1 MVRRRQ
7 RQRELAEVQLGGGE
21 GAAAASQRRAAPP
34 REPPGIRP
42 LHQRGATSGVVPHLL
57 ASEFDLDFSV
67 PVRCSC
73 SGSSLKW
80 GSIGEL
86 EAELRNAVIC
96 GWS

>member
-7 RQRELAEVQLGGGE
+7 RRRELAEEQLGGGE
-21 GAAAASQRRAAPP
+21 GAAAASQRRAAP

-42 LHQRGATSGVVPHLL
+42 LHQRGATPGVVPHLL
-57 ASEFDLDFSV
+57 ASKFDLDFSV
-67 PVRCSC
+67 PLHCSC
-73 SGSSLKW
+73 SGSILKW